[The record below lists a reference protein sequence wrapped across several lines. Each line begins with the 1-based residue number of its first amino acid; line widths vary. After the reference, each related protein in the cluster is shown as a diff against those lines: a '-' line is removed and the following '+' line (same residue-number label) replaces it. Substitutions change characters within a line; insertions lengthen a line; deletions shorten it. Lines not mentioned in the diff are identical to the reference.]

1 MVQILIIRDI
11 KQSNQAAY
19 DTYLKNCPSL
29 SKQLIFMS
37 HSDSIFVEYLGKIPR
52 VKGHTLRLIKANTL
66 QSVGLKT
73 PNQFLLM

>member
-1 MVQILIIRDI
+1 
-11 KQSNQAAY
+11 
-19 DTYLKNCPSL
+19 
-29 SKQLIFMS
+29 MS

-52 VKGHTLRLIKANTL
+52 VKGHTLRFIKANTL